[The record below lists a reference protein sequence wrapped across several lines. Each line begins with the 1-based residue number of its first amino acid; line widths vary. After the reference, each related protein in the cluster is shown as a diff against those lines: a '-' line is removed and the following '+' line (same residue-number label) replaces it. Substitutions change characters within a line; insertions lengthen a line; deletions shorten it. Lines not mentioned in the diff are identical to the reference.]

1 MRLTK
6 VEFIIL
12 QIVYER
18 KEVSGYEIDQWIA
31 ERGYR
36 AWADIGTTSIYTGL
50 AKLGKKR
57 LVSSYLDTAKYGR
70 GPLPRKFSI
79 TAAGQE
85 VLRQEIITA
94 LSSSRERDYRFDLA
108 IAAMG
113 LVERKEVTAALK
125 QRKELLAATAA
136 HMEAV
141 YAAQGGAALALSRR
155 ALFQHPLLC
164 IRSEI
169 AFVDSLLQEL
179 ASGKRRT
186 AQRWAAVPRPDPAV
200 REAP

>member
-1 MRLTK
+1 MRLTN

-79 TAAGQE
+79 TEAGKK
-85 VLRQEIITA
+85 VLRQEIVAA
-94 LSSSRERDYRFDLA
+94 LSSARERDYRFDLA
-108 IAAMG
+108 FAAMSM
-113 LVERKEVTAALK
+113 VATQEVVAALQ
-125 QRKELLAATAA
+125 QRKDFLAATAA
-136 HMEAV
+136 HMNEV
-141 YAAQGGAALALSRR
+141 FAAQGGAKLPLNLR
-155 ALFQHPLLC
+155 ALFQHPLLY

-179 ASGKRRT
+179 
-186 AQRWAAVPRPDPAV
+186 
-200 REAP
+200 